1 MSDPGFVANFADHE
15 GFKGHGG
22 NLKMLSNHL
31 ADIGIP
37 EPDDIAN

>member
-22 NLKMLSNHL
+22 NLKMLSKRISSVSL
-31 ADIGIP
+31 VSYYTKV
-37 EPDDIAN
+37 